1 MTISLH
7 KKKSFFEQAMQE
19 NYYKFKN
26 DFSFIQGFATPTHL
40 TIAYHQTFFEG
51 NSKEQ
56 NDFSQFGDFLK
67 SISPSVTM
75 VSLNRSLPIALHQPP
90 IPMPAINFATDSR
103 NPFQAMREHIRMSF
117 EAMTPGQMVM
127 GSLWGNICIQS
138 RYI

>member
-19 NYYKFKN
+19 NYFLGWETLPEQWEKFKN

-56 NDFSQFGDFLK
+56 NDFSQFGDILK

-75 VSLNRSLPIALHQPP
+75 VSLNRSLPIA
-90 IPMPAINFATDSR
+90 
-103 NPFQAMREHIRMSF
+103 
-117 EAMTPGQMVM
+117 
-127 GSLWGNICIQS
+127 
-138 RYI
+138 